1 MLENIKEQFNKYLE
15 IERERNLQM
24 IEISRLLRVD
34 FTFSEEE
41 LVANAEA
48 QIAKYVEREMQKE
61 MDKIWMK
68 LA

>member
-1 MLENIKEQFNKYLE
+1 MLGNLPKQFEEYLE
-15 IERERNLQM
+15 IERQRNLQM

-48 QIAKYVEREMQKE
+48 QIAKYVEREIQKE